1 LDFHDHDLEHDLDD
15 LNDVLDRPRRRPAL
29 PEPAAA
35 PEGDHPDGPGEPA
48 EDLPYSTWPQALHGP
63 KPYPEWMITDFGALD
78 ADLGVLKTGK
88 EADVHLLERAVPGGR
103 STLMAAKRYRPS
115 QHRLFHRDA
124 GYLEGRRVRRSR
136 ETRAMATRTR
146 FGREIIAVQWAGAE
160 FAALGRL
167 WELGATAGGVRVPYP
182 VQLLGTELLLEFI
195 GDADGTA
202 APRLSGLRPDADEL
216 AELWRQVV
224 DAMTALA
231 RAGLAH
237 GDLSPYNVLVHRG
250 EVVLIDLPQ
259 VVDVV
264 ANPQGPAFLARDVR
278 TMTAWFAARGM
289 ALDDGNAQEL
299 TGRLL
304 ADAGLN

>member
-1 LDFHDHDLEHDLDD
+1 
-15 LNDVLDRPRRRPAL
+15 
-29 PEPAAA
+29 
-35 PEGDHPDGPGEPA
+35 
-48 EDLPYSTWPQALHGP
+48 
-63 KPYPEWMITDFGALD
+63 
-78 ADLGVLKTGK
+78 
-88 EADVHLLERAVPGGR
+88 
-103 STLMAAKRYRPS
+103 
-115 QHRLFHRDA
+115 LFHRDA

-136 ETRAMATRTR
+136 ETRAMATRTQ

-167 WELGATAGGVRVPYP
+167 WELGAQEGGVRVPYP

-202 APRLSGLRPDADEL
+202 APRLAGLRPDADEL
-216 AELWRQVV
+216 SALWRQLV
-224 DAMTALA
+224 DAVTVLA

-250 EVVLIDLPQ
+250 QAVLIDLPQ

-278 TMTAWFAARGM
+278 TMTSWFAARGLR
-289 ALDDGNAQEL
+289 LDEDDAGEL
-299 TGRLL
+299 TDRLL
-304 ADAGLN
+304 ADAGLG